1 MKETPRRRTRL
12 FALQILFSRAQL
24 GVSPARE
31 NLLAKE
37 YKLKEDN
44 VKSAKDLANFA
55 WENLKQVDDLIAEF
69 LENWSQE
76 RLVLSLSS
84 LLRLSVAELISSPD
98 LDAKVVINEAMGICE
113 SPADSQATSLLNGVI
128 HKVSVKLGRNL

>member
-31 NLLAKE
+31 MLLAKE

-44 VKSAKDLANFA
+44 IQSAKDLANFA
-55 WENLKQVDDLIAEF
+55 WENLKQVDGLIAEN
-69 LENWSQE
+69 LENWSQD

-84 LLRLSVAELISSPD
+84 LLRLSVGELISTPE

-113 SPADSQATSLLNGVI
+113 SHADAGATSLLNGVL
-128 HKVSVKLGRNL
+128 HKVSVKLGRIS